1 MKARRILST
10 TLKAFIII
18 SSLLV
23 IYAVAGFYVL
33 PAVLKWKMP
42 EIIQQETGRKTSIS
56 KIQINPFSLLA
67 SLQGFEIQEQ
77 NGKPFVAFDTFYIK
91 MNAIQSI
98 TQSALVIE
106 KMFLEKPFVHIARQK
121 NGEFNFN
128 DLLKDKKEAK
138 EKEDKQLFPVNII
151 KLSISEGK
159 FLWEDYHF
167 DKPEKEDIY
176 PINFDIENFTT
187 KADTQS
193 RLGMSFILSSGG
205 NFEWQGDVGINPI
218 TSSGHIKLDKV
229 KLQRISEL
237 ALQNTIQFDLQG
249 SELLEADY
257 KFRYADKGLELIIN
271 HCKLD
276 IRDFQFSQKKPG
288 KVLVKTPAF
297 VFEANYKVGYADN
310 NLNLTVNEGKF
321 DVRNFQLSEKGQD
334 KVLAKIPEFALRGLG
349 FNLDRQELTIES
361 VSAKDADFQAWLNAE
376 GIINYQTLFPV
387 SNTEE
392 NSSSK
397 AGAKPAKPEKAPWN
411 IKINSIALNNFGVVF
426 EDQALKKPVLMSAKP
441 IDFKLTNFSSK
452 TGARLPFHLS
462 IGVNKTGSIKLDG
475 DTVIEPF
482 SAQLA
487 LDIKNIALEKF
498 QPYADKFV
506 RLDIIDGSFNMDGNV
521 SVAKPENSKLDVKFK
536 GNSGVASLITR
547 DQLLNKDF
555 VKWKN
560 LTFKDINADL
570 LANSYTAETLIID
583 KPYARVV
590 ISKDKSV
597 NVKDIVIARKSKPD
611 VSVKPEKNEP
621 VNQNKPYFKIA
632 KVKMIEGSSDFADLS
647 LILPF
652 AAQINSLDGGA
663 SGVSSE
669 KKATVII
676 GLKGN
681 AYDLAPVDV
690 KGEVSPYRG
699 DYDVELNFQGLP
711 MPLISPYMVQFAGYK
726 VEKGKLT
733 LGLKYKVV
741 NNQLTAS
748 NSILID
754 QLILGE
760 KVENPNAV
768 SLPLE
773 LAIAL
778 LKDSNGKIKIDVPIT
793 GSLEDPKFS
802 IGTIIVKALMNAIS
816 KVVTSPFRAL
826 ASLIG
831 TKEDLSTINFAA
843 GKAVLDAHQREKLDG
858 LSKALKE
865 RPILN
870 LDIKGAAF
878 QEQDWPALREAA
890 LYDQLKKLKAA
901 ELNKQGDTKIREEYV
916 ELSDEEYK
924 RLLAEMFIEKFSIMA
939 ERSFFGTPQLVNP
952 DAGDFY
958 EVAKQKL
965 SEIIKPEPQRLK
977 DLASERA
984 QAIAKY
990 IVQEGGVQNERVYI
1004 LDTVIDP
1011 ERDNKEVFASLS
1023 LRAN

>member
-1 MKARRILST
+1 MKARSILSK
-10 TLKAFIII
+10 TLKAFFII

-23 IYAVAGFYVL
+23 IYAVVGFYIL
-33 PAVLKWKMP
+33 PAVLKWKIP

-56 KIQINPFSLLA
+56 KIQVNPFSLFA
-67 SLQGFEIQEQ
+67 SLQGFEIQEH
-77 NGKPFVAFDTFYIK
+77 NGRPFVAFDTFYIK
-91 MNAIQSI
+91 IKPVLSI

-106 KMFLEKPFVHIARQK
+106 KLLLEKPLVHIARQK

-128 DLLKDKKEAK
+128 DLLKDKREAK
-138 EKEDKQLFPVNII
+138 KKEGTQLFPVNII

-167 DKPEKEDIY
+167 DKPEKEDVY
-176 PINFDIENFTT
+176 PIDLDIENFTT
-187 KADTQS
+187 KADTHS
-193 RLGMSFILSSGG
+193 SLGLSFILGSGG
-205 NFEWQGDVGINPI
+205 NFEWQGNVGINPM
-218 TSSGHIKLDKV
+218 TSSGHIKLDNV

-249 SELLEADY
+249 SGLLEADY
-257 KFRYADKGLELIIN
+257 KFRYADKGLELTIN

-334 KVLAKIPEFALRGLG
+334 KVLAKIPEFALRNLG
-349 FNLDRQELTIES
+349 FNLDRQELIIDS
-361 VSAKDADFQAWLNAE
+361 VSARGADFQAWLNAE

-387 SNTEE
+387 SKTEE
-392 NSSSK
+392 NSSIK
-397 AGAKPAKPEKAPWN
+397 ARANTAKPEKAAWN
-411 IKINSIALNNFGVVF
+411 IKINNIALNNFSAVF
-426 EDQALKKPVLMSAKP
+426 EDQTLKKPVSMSAQP

-452 TGARLPFHLS
+452 TGAKLPFQLS
-462 IGVNKTGSIKLDG
+462 IGINKTGSIKLDG
-475 DTVIEPF
+475 DIVIEPF
-482 SAQLA
+482 STQLA
-487 LDIKNIALEKF
+487 LDIKDIALEKF
-498 QPYADKFV
+498 QPYVNKFA
-506 RLDIIDGSFNMDGNV
+506 RLDIIDGKFNMDGNV
-521 SVAKPENSKLDVKFK
+521 SVAKLENSKLDVKFK

-570 LANSYTAETLIID
+570 LANSYTAEALIID

-632 KVKMIEGSSDFADLS
+632 RVKMIEGSSDFADLS

-690 KGEVSPYRG
+690 KGEVSPYMG
-699 DYDVELNFQGLP
+699 DYNVELNFQGLP

-754 QLILGE
+754 QLTLGE
-760 KVENPNAV
+760 KIENPNAV

-878 QEQDWPALREAA
+878 QEQDWPALRETA

-916 ELSDEEYK
+916 ELSDEEYQ
-924 RLLAEMFIEKFSIMA
+924 RLLAEMFIEKFPTMA
-939 ERSFFGTPQLVNP
+939 ERSFLGTPQLVNP

-1011 ERDNKEVFASLS
+1011 ERDNKEIFASLS

>member
-1 MKARRILST
+1 MKARSILSI
-10 TLKAFIII
+10 TLKAFFIIT
-18 SSLLV
+18 SLLV
-23 IYAVAGFYVL
+23 IYAVVGFYILPTVL
-33 PAVLKWKMP
+33 EWKMP
-42 EIIQQETGRKTSIS
+42 EIMQKETGRKTTIS
-56 KIQINPFSLLA
+56 NIQVNPFSLFA
-67 SLQGFEIQEQ
+67 SLQGFEIQEV

-98 TQSALVIE
+98 MQSALVIE
-106 KMFLEKPFVHIARQK
+106 KVLLEKPFIHIARQK
-121 NGEFNFN
+121 NGKFNFN

-138 EKEDKQLFPVNII
+138 KKEDDQLFPINII
-151 KLSISEGK
+151 KMSISEGK

-167 DKPEKEDIY
+167 DKPQKEDVY
-176 PINFDIENFTT
+176 PINLDIENFTT

-193 RLGMSFILSSGG
+193 RMGLSFMLGSGG
-205 NFEWQGDVGINPI
+205 NFEWQGDVGINPM
-218 TSSGHIKLDKV
+218 TSSGQIKLDNV

-237 ALQNTIQFDLQG
+237 ALQDTIQLNIQG
-249 SELLEADY
+249 SELLKADY
-257 KFRYADKGLELIIN
+257 KFSYADKGLELTIN
-271 HCKLD
+271 NCKLD
-276 IRDFQFSQKKPG
+276 IRDFQLAQKKPG
-288 KVLVKTPAF
+288 KVLVKTAAF
-297 VFEANYKVGYADN
+297 VFEANYKASYADN
-310 NLNLTVNEGKF
+310 KFNLIVNEGKS
-321 DVRNFQLSEKGQD
+321 DVRNFQLSEQGQD
-334 KVLAKIPEFALRGLG
+334 KVLAKIPEFGLRNLG
-349 FNLDRQELTIES
+349 FNLDRQELVIES
-361 VSAKDADFQAWLNAE
+361 VSAKDADFQAWLNPE
-376 GIINYQTLFPV
+376 GVINYQTLFPA
-387 SNTEE
+387 SKTEE
-392 NSSSK
+392 NNSTQ
-397 AGAKPAKPEKAPWN
+397 AGANTAKPEKAPWN
-411 IKINSIALNNFGVVF
+411 ITINNIALNNFGAVF
-426 EDQALKKPVLMSAKP
+426 EDQTLKKPVSMTAKP
-441 IDFKLTNFSSK
+441 IDFKLTNFSTKS
-452 TGARLPFHLS
+452 GAKLPFQLS

-482 SAQLA
+482 STQLA
-487 LDIKNIALEKF
+487 LDIKDIALEKF
-498 QPYADKFV
+498 QPYADKFA
-506 RLDIIDGSFNMDGNV
+506 RLDIIDGKFNMDGKV
-521 SVAKPENSKLDVKFK
+521 SVAKLENSKLDVKFK

-570 LANSYTAETLIID
+570 LANSYSAEALIID

-597 NVKDIVIARKSKPD
+597 NVKDIVIAQKSKPD
-611 VSVKPEKNEP
+611 VSLKPEKKESA
-621 VNQNKPYFKIA
+621 NQNKPYFKIT
-632 KVKMIEGSSDFADLS
+632 KVKLIDGSSDFADLS

-652 AAQINSLDGGA
+652 AAHITSLDGGA

-681 AYDLAPVDV
+681 AYDLAPVDI

-699 DYDVELNFQGLP
+699 DYNVELNFQGLP

-733 LGLKYKVV
+733 LGLKYKVA

-754 QLILGE
+754 QLTLGE
-760 KVENPNAV
+760 KVENPDAV

-778 LKDSNGKIKIDVPIT
+778 LKDSSGKIKIDVPIT
-793 GSLEDPKFS
+793 GSLEDPKFR

-816 KVVTSPFRAL
+816 KVVTSPFNAL

-843 GKAVLDAHQREKLDG
+843 GKAELDARQREKLDG

-865 RPILN
+865 RPVLTLN
-870 LDIKGAAF
+870 VKGAAF

-901 ELNKQGDTKIREEYV
+901 ELNKKTDIKIREEYV
-916 ELSDEEYK
+916 ELSDKEYK
-924 RLLAEMFIEKFSIMA
+924 RLLADMFIEKFPAMA
-939 ERSFFGTPQLVNP
+939 ERSFFGKPQLVNP

-958 EVAKQKL
+958 VIARQKL

-990 IVQEGGVQNERVYI
+990 IVQQGGVQNERVYI

-1011 ERDNKEVFASLS
+1011 KRDNTEIASSLS
-1023 LRAN
+1023 LKAN